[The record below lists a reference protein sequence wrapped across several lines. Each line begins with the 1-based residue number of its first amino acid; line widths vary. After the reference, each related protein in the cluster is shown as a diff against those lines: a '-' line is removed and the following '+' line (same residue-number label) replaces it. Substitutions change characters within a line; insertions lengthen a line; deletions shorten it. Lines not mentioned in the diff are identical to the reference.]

1 MSANESLNTS
11 PLINVVIQESTFNL
25 AIECDRLT
33 AMLGDQHLNM
43 GALASFAGNVRAV
56 ETNLE
61 NTDQDDINAYGEFRA
76 LEIEHYPAMT
86 QLSIESIVLKANQRW
101 PFLGCMVIHR
111 VGRLDIADPIVLVLV
126 ASSHRKEAFAACEYI
141 IDYLKNAAPFWKK
154 AIFEHGEQ
162 WVNAKASDALALDK
176 WA

>member
-1 MSANESLNTS
+1 MSVNESLTTS
-11 PLINVVIQESTFNL
+11 PLISVVIQESVFNL

-33 AMLGDQHLNM
+33 ASLGDDQVNM
-43 GALASFAGNVRAV
+43 GALASFTGNVRGV

-61 NTDQDDINAYGEFRA
+61 NTDQEDLNAYGEFRA
-76 LEIEHYPAMT
+76 LEVEHYPAMT

-101 PFLGCMVIHR
+101 PFLGCKVIHR
-111 VGRLDIADPIVLVLV
+111 IGRLGVADPIVLVLV

-154 AIFEHGEQ
+154 AIFEHAEQ

>member
-1 MSANESLNTS
+1 MSVNESLTTS
-11 PLINVVIQESTFNL
+11 PLISVVIQESVFNL

-33 AMLGDQHLNM
+33 ASLGDDQVNM
-43 GALASFAGNVRAV
+43 GALASFTGKVRGV

-61 NTDQDDINAYGEFRA
+61 NTDQEDLNAYGEFRA

-101 PFLGCMVIHR
+101 PFLGCKVIHR
-111 VGRLDIADPIVLVLV
+111 IGRLGVADPIVLVLV

-154 AIFEHGEQ
+154 AIFEHAEQ